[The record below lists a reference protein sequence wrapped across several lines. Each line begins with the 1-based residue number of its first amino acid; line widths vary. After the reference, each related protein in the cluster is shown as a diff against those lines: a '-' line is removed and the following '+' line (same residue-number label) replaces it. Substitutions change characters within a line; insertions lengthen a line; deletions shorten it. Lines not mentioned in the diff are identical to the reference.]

1 MTLLG
6 PDRPVAPAPAV
17 SRSIMAGTRPDA
29 DRAGMGAVY
38 TPTVLAEWTA
48 ALIRQAATAPVTS
61 VLDPACG
68 DGALLDAARRELPD
82 VTRLEGFDLSPT
94 AVATAVEA
102 LVDGPRAASAT
113 ITRRDALATT
123 SDDVPETAAVIMNP
137 PWGADMTGRTPRLR
151 KAGYT
156 LANGQFDSWDL
167 FVEWTL
173 REPSPGT
180 VVAAILPDSLFQ
192 PEHDATRRLLL
203 ERSQLNVVARLGE
216 GWFDD
221 VFRGVAVLVYTT
233 GTATTAPVRTV
244 RIDHAARR
252 RIFRGQTA
260 LGAEAAQVAHTM
272 DPARW
277 IADPHAR
284 FGATTSVS
292 DSPWAGVLD
301 ARGGDWTRW
310 FTIGRGVEM
319 GAAGNLHR
327 CDRCGWHRGP
337 TKDPSVCRNCG
348 RPTAW
353 HPVRAITAEPAS
365 SSVPLIVGRD
375 VRRYGAEPSRWLRT
389 GLAGVAYKDAEMY
402 ARPKLLVRK
411 TGLGLNAAV
420 DRTGS
425 HTNQVVFH
433 YVPRPDTPAWALHY
447 VEGVL
452 CSRTMLAFHLSRT
465 GETEWRSHPYVTP
478 KVLATL
484 PVPVPDD
491 EQTLRQARAIADA
504 AAALRSVGDVPARG
518 EQRPASPARARPALE
533 QRVDELV
540 AGLYG
545 LDDDGCA
552 WIDAVLAQTQ
562 NLDAFAHLRTAAPLR
577 AVVA

>member
-6 PDRPVAPAPAV
+6 PDRPAASARTV
-17 SRSIMAGTRPDA
+17 SRSATARTRPDA

-38 TPTVLAEWTA
+38 TPAVLAEWTA
-48 ALIRQAATAPVTS
+48 SLIGQAATAPVTS

-68 DGALLDAARRELPD
+68 EGALLDAARRELPD

-94 AVATAVEA
+94 AVATAVET
-102 LVDGPRAASAT
+102 LVDGPRAASLS
-113 ITRRDALATT
+113 ITCRDALTTT

-151 KAGYT
+151 QAGYT

-173 REPSPGT
+173 REPAPGT
-180 VVAAILPDSLFQ
+180 IVAAILPDSIFQ
-192 PEHDATRRLLL
+192 PEHHATRRLLL
-203 ERSQLNVVARLGE
+203 ENSQLNVVARLGE

-252 RIFRGQTA
+252 RIFAGKTT
-260 LGAEAAQVAHTM
+260 LTAEAAQSGHTM

-277 IADPHAR
+277 AADPHAR

-301 ARGGDWTRW
+301 ASGGDWTRW

-319 GAAGNLHR
+319 GASGELHR

-337 TKDPSVCRNCG
+337 TKDSSVCRNCG
-348 RPTAW
+348 RPTDW
-353 HPVRAITAEPAS
+353 HPVRAITAGPVS
-365 SSVPLIVGRD
+365 GSVPLIVGRD

-389 GLAGVAYKDAEMY
+389 DLAGVAYKDADLY
-402 ARPKLLVRK
+402 TRPKLLVRK

-420 DRTGS
+420 DRSGS

-433 YVPRPDTPAWALHY
+433 YVPRPEAPDWVLHY

-491 EQTLRQARAIADA
+491 EQTLRQARTIADA
-504 AAALRSVGDVPARG
+504 AAPLHRAGDAPACG
-518 EQRPASPARARPALE
+518 EQRPDRPALE

-552 WIDAVLAQTQ
+552 WVDAVLAQTQ
-562 NLDAFAHLRTAAPLR
+562 TLDAFAHLRTAAPLR
-577 AVVA
+577 AVIA